1 MEAQEISALS
11 GNDAERPLWSVM
23 IPTYNPRPE
32 HLEQA
37 LRSVLMQDPGPDR
50 MQIEVVDDC
59 SPDVDV
65 AALVKSIA
73 GERVG
78 FFRNAQNLGLAGS
91 WNNCIDRSNGA
102 WVHILHQDD
111 YVLPGFYEHV
121 KETAINHP
129 DAALIAVRSFF
140 IGDAEIIESVSP
152 RVPSLENGGRTVKD
166 FYYTNP
172 LNCPGVVV
180 RRDFY
185 KKHGGFRADLT
196 FMLDAEMWTRAIG
209 LCGGVIVPEVLAA
222 FRHRTS
228 GENAT
233 SRLLR
238 SAEAF
243 EDYARLAEIYAQ
255 RYSDFDL
262 KRARL
267 GICSHAMWRS
277 RLAAQAGDKQAAE
290 AMLSYW
296 KRHATVRQKA
306 RHFLGGLK
314 RRVIG

>member
-1 MEAQEISALS
+1 MNETYKS
-11 GNDAERPLWSVM
+11 PLWSVM

-65 AALVKSIA
+65 AAIVKSIA

-78 FFRNAQNLGLAGS
+78 FFRNAQNLGLAGG
-91 WNNCIDRSNGA
+91 WNNCIDRSTGA

-111 YVLPGFYEHV
+111 YVLPGFYERV
-121 KETAINHP
+121 KEAAVNHP
-129 DAALIAVRSFF
+129 DVALVAVRSFF
-140 IGDAEIIESVSP
+140 TGDAEIIESVSP
-152 RVPSLENGGRTVKD
+152 RVRSLENGGLTVKD
-166 FYYTNP
+166 FYYTTP
-172 LNCPGVVV
+172 LNCAGVVV

-185 KKHGGFRADLT
+185 KKHGGFRTDLT
-196 FMLDAEMWTRAIG
+196 FTLDAEMWTRAIG
-209 LCGGVIVPEVLAA
+209 QCGGVILPDVLAA
-222 FRHRTS
+222 YRYRTS

-233 SRLLR
+233 SGLLR

-267 GICSHAMWRS
+267 GICSHALFRS
-277 RLAAQAGDKQAAE
+277 REAAQAGDKQKAVAL
-290 AMLSYW
+290 LSYW
-296 KRHATVRQKA
+296 KRNATLSQKA
-306 RHFLGGLK
+306 RYFLGGLK
-314 RRVIG
+314 RRLIG